1 MTIKK
6 NVIKQFASN
15 NNMIVDRWYHDTRA
29 TISRNQNNR
38 LEDIILR
45 MKAGDTLIIADV
57 TRLSRN

>member
-1 MTIKK
+1 
-6 NVIKQFASN
+6 
-15 NNMIVDRWYHDTRA
+15 MIVDRWYHDTRA